1 MIIIL
6 TLGRRLY
13 VNHAYVTCTGSG
25 RNIFHRNSLRTVK
38 TYGYK
43 YENKINTY
51 KSVPI
56 TTEDTS
62 SNPAH
67 GQVYS
72 IQQYVIKF
80 VSDLRQVGGFFWI
93 LRFPPP
99 VKLTSTI

>member
-43 YENKINTY
+43 YENKIIQ
-51 KSVPI
+51 KISLSVEI
-56 TTEDTS
+56 FF
-62 SNPAH
+62 
-67 GQVYS
+67 YL
-72 IQQYVIKF
+72 F
-80 VSDLRQVGGFFWI
+80 VSVVNFIDYSDMDNMMDI
-93 LRFPPP
+93 SND
-99 VKLTSTI
+99 KC